1 MCADTTRHH
10 WFMQDKAHRAGHS
23 TATQAGEFARRID
36 AGRLVLTHF
45 SARYDK
51 DSGVHDPGSSKS
63 IADLVREAK
72 AAYGRD
78 DVTASAD
85 FMRCV
90 AHTDFCP
97 RDVNE
102 GGANHKATAQA
113 GARSDT
119 WVYVETRECVELVN
133 ERL

>member
-1 MCADTTRHH
+1 VCADTISFR
-10 WFMQDKAHRAGHS
+10 WYMQDKALRAGHS

-51 DSGVHDPGSSKS
+51 DSGVHDPTSSKS

-85 FMRCV
+85 FMRCI
-90 AHTDFCP
+90 ALTGFCP
-97 RDVNE
+97 RVFTE
-102 GGANHKATAQA
+102 RGGVRQATK
-113 GARSDT
+113 R
-119 WVYVETRECVELVN
+119 
-133 ERL
+133 

>member
-1 MCADTTRHH
+1 MERTSSSQLGEAAGPVVV
-10 WFMQDKAHRAGHS
+10 QRA
-23 TATQAGEFARRID
+23 E
-36 AGRLVLTHF
+36 V
-45 SARYDK
+45 
-51 DSGVHDPGSSKS
+51 
-63 IADLVREAK
+63 ADLVREAK

-90 AHTDFCP
+90 ARTDFCP
-97 RDVNE
+97 RVVTE